1 MSKLKEN
8 ISNFID
14 YIKDKMEESSFVRK
28 LVFQLYLTSIGVALI
43 ILYIL
48 YVLIFGV

>member
-14 YIKDKMEESSFVRK
+14 YIKEKREESPFVRK
-28 LVFQLYLTSIGVALI
+28 LVFQLYITSIVVALI

-48 YVLIFGV
+48 YVLIFGI